1 MATIVRGRVRFS
13 VITPECIRIEEQ
25 EQGQFIDAPSW
36 FAVNRQAGYDG
47 AKVSE
52 SGNRLEIDTGRVK
65 LTCRDDGRP
74 LGAANLT
81 AEIRDGDRVLGWY
94 YGQCNQANLGGTLQ
108 TLDGLKGAVPL
119 PEGLLSRDGWFW
131 LDDSSTHL
139 FVDDWIAPRPAIH
152 GTDGYLFAYG
162 RDFKAA
168 LRSLTAIGGAVP
180 LPRKVVLGSWYSR
193 WYPYTDDH
201 YRQIVQEYEEHD
213 TPLDIMV
220 MDMDWHE
227 RRHATTG
234 HGWAK
239 MLGWSG
245 WTWDRQLIKDP
256 ESLLRWYHDR
266 QLSVTLNVHPHD
278 GIRSHEECYPA
289 FMKALGEDPATG
301 GNLPFRAGDRK
312 YMAAYFDCAHT
323 PLERQGVD
331 FWWVDWQQDS
341 IMPEADGIVGMKHLP
356 LLNHLYYRHSASG
369 GRRGISFSR
378 WAGWGDHR
386 YPINFSGDAN
396 CTWVMLAFEIFFTA
410 TAGNVGCF
418 FWSHD
423 IGGFCGKRDPEQ
435 YARWVQFGITTA
447 AVRIHSTGDE
457 LDRRPWKWGAQVE
470 ESIRRSFRLRAELIP
485 YLYSQVRLCHTQSLP
500 LIRPMYLQHPEE
512 DNAYLR
518 PHQYYCGEALLAAPI
533 MTPGDGSDLT
543 AGRDVWLPDGVWYN
557 WFTGARHP
565 GGTMI
570 RCEAGLNEF
579 PLFVRGGYPVCLQP
593 YTRRMTSAPLEVLR
607 IRLAWAGTGFTAEL
621 YEDDGLSDGYLRGDY
636 ALTSIG
642 FVSADSGRGT
652 ITIEPI
658 KDGWKGRVR
667 QRRYV
672 LELLGFDQAGTV
684 RCQGKI
690 CPLKHHEGGLIAMAD
705 LSEVSVTESV
715 ICEIA

>member
-1 MATIVRGRVRFS
+1 
-13 VITPECIRIEEQ
+13 
-25 EQGQFIDAPSW
+25 
-36 FAVNRQAGYDG
+36 
-47 AKVSE
+47 
-52 SGNRLEIDTGRVK
+52 
-65 LTCRDDGRP
+65 
-74 LGAANLT
+74 
-81 AEIRDGDRVLGWY
+81 
-94 YGQCNQANLGGTLQ
+94 
-108 TLDGLKGAVPL
+108 
-119 PEGLLSRDGWFW
+119 
-131 LDDSSTHL
+131 
-139 FVDDWIAPRPAIH
+139 
-152 GTDGYLFAYG
+152 
-162 RDFKAA
+162 
-168 LRSLTAIGGAVP
+168 
-180 LPRKVVLGSWYSR
+180 
-193 WYPYTDDH
+193 
-201 YRQIVQEYEEHD
+201 
-213 TPLDIMV
+213 
-220 MDMDWHE
+220 
-227 RRHATTG
+227 
-234 HGWAK
+234 
-239 MLGWSG
+239 
-245 WTWDRQLIKDP
+245 
-256 ESLLRWYHDR
+256 
-266 QLSVTLNVHPHD
+266 
-278 GIRSHEECYPA
+278 
-289 FMKALGEDPATG
+289 
-301 GNLPFRAGDRK
+301 
-312 YMAAYFDCAHT
+312 
-323 PLERQGVD
+323 
-331 FWWVDWQQDS
+331 
-341 IMPEADGIVGMKHLP
+341 
-356 LLNHLYYRHSASG
+356 
-369 GRRGISFSR
+369 
-378 WAGWGDHR
+378 
-386 YPINFSGDAN
+386 
-396 CTWVMLAFEIFFTA
+396 MLAFEIFFTA